1 MTTLT
6 RVLGISIVLLAI
18 ISVAIGEWA
27 AFVMG
32 VLQGITEFL
41 PISSSAHLILLPWL
55 FAWDNELLHSLTFDV
70 GLHVGTLAAVL
81 FYFRDDLLSLVKA
94 TPQLLRG
101 VRNQQT
107 QLIVAIVVGTI
118 PAAIL
123 GVLFEDVIEV
133 YLRSPIQ
140 IAVVLAIMGIVIAY
154 ADRIGQTDRELTNLT
169 WRDAIWIGIA
179 QACALI
185 PGVSR
190 SGATMS
196 AARVLGFDRNA
207 AARFAFLLSTPIT
220 LAAVAVK
227 ADDLLLIQGS
237 DVITMLIGVVTAA
250 VVGVIVID
258 LLLSWIRRIGLGWFA
273 YYRWAVAIVVVLVWY
288 LRG

>member
-6 RVLGISIVLLAI
+6 RVLSICIVLLAVV
-18 ISVAIGEWA
+18 SVVIGEWA
-27 AFVMG
+27 AFAMG
-32 VLQGITEFL
+32 ALQGITEFL

-81 FYFRDDLLSLVKA
+81 FYFRDDLLDLVKA

-101 VRNQQT
+101 VRNPQT
-107 QLIVAIVVGTI
+107 QLIIAIVVGTL
-118 PAAIL
+118 PAAVL
-123 GVLFEDVIEV
+123 GVLFESAIEE

-154 ADRIGQTDRELTNLT
+154 ADRVGQTHRALPQLG
-169 WRDAIWIGIA
+169 WRDAVWIGLA
-179 QACALI
+179 QACALV

-237 DVITMLIGVVTAA
+237 DVVTMLVGVITAA
-250 VVGVIVID
+250 VVGVVVID
-258 LLLSWIRRIGLGWFA
+258 LLLSWIRRIGLGVFA
-273 YYRWAVAIVVVLVWY
+273 YYRWVVAIAVVVVWY

>member
-6 RVLGISIVLLAI
+6 RVVSISIVLLAV

-27 AFVMG
+27 AFLMG
-32 VLQGITEFL
+32 ALQGITEFL

-55 FAWDNELLHSLTFDV
+55 FGWDNDLLHSLTFDV

-81 FYFRDDLLSLVKA
+81 FYFRDDLLDLVKA

-118 PAAIL
+118 PAAIV
-123 GVLFEDVIEV
+123 GVLFEDVIEE

-140 IAVVLAIMGIVIAY
+140 IALVLAVMGIVIAY
-154 ADRIGQTDRELTNLT
+154 ADRVGQMHRELTQLS
-169 WRDAIWIGIA
+169 WRDAIWIGLA
-179 QACALI
+179 QACALV

-220 LAAVAVK
+220 LAAVVVK

-237 DVITMLIGVVTAA
+237 DVVTMLVGVVTAA
-250 VVGVIVID
+250 VVGVVVID
-258 LLLSWIRRIGLGWFA
+258 LLLSWIRRIGLGVFA
-273 YYRWAVAIVVVLVWY
+273 YYRWVVAITVVVVWY
-288 LRG
+288 VRG

>member
-6 RVLGISIVLLAI
+6 RVCGIGIVLLAV
-18 ISVAIGEWA
+18 ISVTIGEWA
-27 AFVMG
+27 AFLMG
-32 VLQGITEFL
+32 ALQGITEFL

-55 FAWDNELLHSLTFDV
+55 FAWDNALLHSLTFDV
-70 GLHVGTLAAVL
+70 GLHVGTIAAVL
-81 FYFRDDLLSLVKA
+81 FYFRDDLLGLLKA

-107 QLIVAIVVGTI
+107 QLIVAIVVGTL

-123 GVLFEDVIEV
+123 GVLFESAIEE

-154 ADRIGQTDRELTNLT
+154 ADRVGQTQRELTNLT
-169 WRDAIWIGIA
+169 WRDAVWIGLA

-227 ADDLLLIQGS
+227 ADELLLIQGS
-237 DVITMLIGVVTAA
+237 DVVTML
-250 VVGVIVID
+250 VGVITSALVGVLVID
-258 LLLSWIRRIGLGWFA
+258 LLLSWIRRIGLGVFA
-273 YYRWAVAIVVVLVWY
+273 YYRWAVAIAVVVVWY

>member
-1 MTTLT
+1 VTTLT
-6 RVLGISIVLLAI
+6 RVLSISIAVLAI
-18 ISVAIGEWA
+18 VSVAIGEWA
-27 AFVMG
+27 AFMMG
-32 VLQGITEFL
+32 ALQGITEFL

-55 FAWDNELLHSLTFDV
+55 FAWDNDLLHSLTFDV

-107 QLIVAIVVGTI
+107 QLIVAIVVGTL
-118 PAAIL
+118 PAAVL
-123 GVLFEDVIEV
+123 GVLFESVIEE

-154 ADRIGQTDRELTNLT
+154 ADRVGQTHRELTQLG
-169 WRDAIWIGIA
+169 WRDAVWIGLA
-179 QACALI
+179 QACALV

-237 DVITMLIGVVTAA
+237 DVVTMLVGVVTAA
-250 VVGVIVID
+250 VVGVVVID
-258 LLLSWIRRIGLGWFA
+258 LLLSWIRRIGLGVFA
-273 YYRWAVAIVVVLVWY
+273 YYRWVVAIAVIVVWY

>member
-6 RVLGISIVLLAI
+6 RVLSICIVVLAI
-18 ISVAIGEWA
+18 VSVAIGEWA
-27 AFVMG
+27 AFMMG
-32 VLQGITEFL
+32 ALQGITEFL

-55 FAWDNELLHSLTFDV
+55 FAWDNDLLHSLTFDV

-81 FYFRDDLLSLVKA
+81 FYFRDDLLDLVKA

-107 QLIVAIVVGTI
+107 QLIVAIVVGTL
-118 PAAIL
+118 PAAIV
-123 GVLFEDVIEV
+123 GVLFEDVIEA

-154 ADRIGQTDRELTNLT
+154 ADRVGQTHRELPQLG
-169 WRDAIWIGIA
+169 WRDAVWIGLA
-179 QACALI
+179 QACALV

-237 DVITMLIGVVTAA
+237 DVVTMLVGVVTAA
-250 VVGVIVID
+250 VVGVVVID
-258 LLLSWIRRIGLGWFA
+258 LLLSWIRRIGLGVFA
-273 YYRWAVAIVVVLVWY
+273 YYRWGVAIAVVVVWY

>member
-6 RVLGISIVLLAI
+6 RVLSICIVLLAVV
-18 ISVAIGEWA
+18 SVAIGEWA
-27 AFVMG
+27 AFMMG
-32 VLQGITEFL
+32 ALQGITEFL

-81 FYFRDDLLSLVKA
+81 FYFRDDLLNLVKA

-107 QLIVAIVVGTI
+107 QLIVAIVVGTL
-118 PAAIL
+118 PAAVL
-123 GVLFEDVIEV
+123 GVLFEDVIEA

-154 ADRIGQTDRELTNLT
+154 ADRVGQTHRELRQLG
-169 WRDAIWIGIA
+169 WRDAIWIGLA
-179 QACALI
+179 QACALV

-237 DVITMLIGVVTAA
+237 DVVTMLVGVTTAA
-250 VVGVIVID
+250 VVGVVVID
-258 LLLSWIRRIGLGWFA
+258 LLLSWIRRIGLGVFA
-273 YYRWAVAIVVVLVWY
+273 YYRWVVAIAVVVVWY

>member
-6 RVLGISIVLLAI
+6 RVLSISIVLLAVVA
-18 ISVAIGEWA
+18 VAIGEWA
-27 AFVMG
+27 AFLMG
-32 VLQGITEFL
+32 ALQGITEFL

-55 FAWDNELLHSLTFDV
+55 FDWDNDLLHSLTFDV

-81 FYFRDDLLSLVKA
+81 FYFRHDLLDLVKA

-107 QLIVAIVVGTI
+107 QLIVAIVVGTL

-123 GVLFEDVIEV
+123 GVLFESAIEE

-140 IAVVLAIMGIVIAY
+140 IAGVLAIMGIVIAY
-154 ADRIGQTDRELTNLT
+154 ADRVGQTHRELALLG
-169 WRDAIWIGIA
+169 WRDAIWIGLA
-179 QACALI
+179 QACALV

-220 LAAVAVK
+220 LAAVVVK

-237 DVITMLIGVVTAA
+237 DLVTMLIGVMTAA
-250 VVGVIVID
+250 VVGVVVID
-258 LLLSWIRRIGLGWFA
+258 LLLSWIRRIGLGVFA
-273 YYRWAVAIVVVLVWY
+273 YYRWVVAIIVVVVWY